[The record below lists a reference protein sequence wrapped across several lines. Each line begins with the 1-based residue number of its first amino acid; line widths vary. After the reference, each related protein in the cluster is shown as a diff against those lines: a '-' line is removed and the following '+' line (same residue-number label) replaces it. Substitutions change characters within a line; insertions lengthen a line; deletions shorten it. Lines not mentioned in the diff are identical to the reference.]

1 MSESLQQYER
11 LLEIVR
17 RLRGE
22 GGCPWDREQTHAT
35 LKAPMIEE
43 ACEAVCGINIYEA
56 TGNSENLKEELGD
69 VLFQVLLNAQ
79 IAEEEGLFTIED
91 VCETIADKMVRRHP
105 HVFGDTKVEDTAD
118 CIEKWDR
125 QKKLEKKGKEPVEE
139 YLPAAFEESKRLVDV
154 AVKRKEEKAAKRAAE
169 NK

>member
-1 MSESLQQYER
+1 MSEKTIQYER
-11 LLEIVR
+11 ILDIVR

-43 ACEAVCGINIYEA
+43 ACEAVCGINIYEQ

-79 IAEEEGLFTIED
+79 IAEEEGLFSMED
-91 VCETIADKMVRRHP
+91 VCETVADKMIRRHP
-105 HVFGDTKVEDTAD
+105 HVFGDTTVDSTAD

-125 QKKLEKKGKEPVEE
+125 QKTTEYKGKEPVEE

-154 AVKRKEEKAAKRAAE
+154 AVKRKAEKAAK
-169 NK
+169 KLQK